1 MNVVTVACLP
11 CDDRYY
17 RTIRAWLLALLRYA
31 ITLDDED
38 RLVALA
44 TASEIDKSSPR
55 QSGDFRFFHRT
66 SARLCEAVA
75 NPVRG
80 DTNVLRCHLDRIR
93 DERLKRAFA
102 AGLDLDQTKPAAR
115 APRGPARHDL
125 WEGLKPKP
133 ASMKHKIYIIQ
144 HVTYLYKTQTRD
156 C

>member
-11 CDDRYY
+11 IDDRDD

-44 TASEIDKSSPR
+44 AASEIDKSGTR

-75 NPVRG
+75 NPSDG
-80 DTNVLRCHLDRIR
+80 NTDVLRCHLNRMSDQRM
-93 DERLKRAFA
+93 KRAFA
-102 AGLDLDQTKPAAR
+102 AVLNLDLDQTITEPAAR
-115 APRGPARHDL
+115 APRGPERHDL
-125 WEGLKPKP
+125 WKGLKPKP
-133 ASMKHKIYIIQ
+133 VHQRIQ
-144 HVTYLYKTQTRD
+144 R
-156 C
+156 